1 MKISSIFLSLL
12 TLCMFVACNSD
23 DADSGSATDA
33 GGGADVAL
41 TVTAREANTTGIA
54 TRAFDDANATDG
66 EMMKNYIIIAVDQ
79 KTSKITHIL
88 QSGNLATEKEKDT
101 YSSMVHF
108 DSGTYIFYTF
118 ANLTLD
124 QLGLSTAKVGDRA
137 PDFDNATLAVDGNQT
152 SVSAFTT
159 GIPMSYKQTVS
170 INAHT
175 AEVNLYVMRMVAKL
189 TLRLTN
195 ATSQPMTLNSV
206 TLSDITKN
214 ASEVT
219 SADGTTPV
227 PNLYL
232 LPTTGTDG
240 NGKEY
245 ASPRLATAFAAIPS
259 NASTYSSYSLYGD
272 YTITPATALSI
283 PANNSDKP
291 AELTFYINES
301 QAHNPA
307 NFELTLNL
315 TTTQTDGS
323 KTNTDSR
330 YTILN
335 WAQIGRNDYRVIPI
349 TLDDYKLTFDVQYF
363 TAIGVL
369 PPTVTDDG
377 QTLDL
382 SFSYYGEIHLVPKIK
397 RWSDDTDVTKTVN
410 PQYDGATC
418 WNRFPAD
425 DNNTNPSGFFAKA
438 PYWNSTKNCVDAS
451 LGFTKGTSAVYR
463 LQCTIDK
470 GGGTTETLS
479 RNVRFKMTPMSL
491 SKPMTPLTQ
500 MMLLTP

>member
-66 EMMKNYIIIAVDQ
+66 EMMKNYIIVAVKDG
-79 KTSKITHIL
+79 KITHLL
-88 QSGNLATEKEKDT
+88 QSGNLDVEKEKDNYT
-101 YSSMVHF
+101 DKDTHTDKVHF
-108 DSGTYIFYTF
+108 DSGTYTIYTF

-124 QLGLSTAKVGDRA
+124 QLGLSTAKVGDHA
-137 PDFDNATLAVDGNQT
+137 PDFDNATLAVNGNQT
-152 SVSAFTT
+152 SVTAFTT

-214 ASEVT
+214 AADNGNT
-219 SADGTTPV
+219 SNLFLLTT
-227 PNLYL
+227 
-232 LPTTGTDG
+232 TATDAK
-240 NGKEY
+240 GKES
-245 ASPRLATAFAAIPS
+245 ASPRLTKDASSPNATS
-259 NASTYSSYSLYGD
+259 KGYGT
-272 YTITPATALSI
+272 YTITPSAADGGKGLTI
-283 PANNSDKP
+283 PASNASAP
-291 AELTFYINES
+291 TELTFYINES
-301 QAHNPA
+301 KAHDPA

-315 TTTQTDGS
+315 TTTQADGTPL
-323 KTNTDSR
+323 KTTSR

-335 WAQIGRNDYRVIPI
+335 WKEIARNDYRVIPI

-369 PPTVTDDG
+369 PPNFTDDG
-377 QTLDL
+377 ETLNLD
-382 SFSYYGEIHLVPKIK
+382 FSYYGEIHLVPKIK
-397 RWSDDTDVTKTVN
+397 KWSDGTDVTATVN
-410 PQYDGATC
+410 PQYDEATC
-418 WNRFPAD
+418 WNRFPAVD
-425 DNNTNPSGFFAKA
+425 TNTNPAGFFAKG
-438 PYWNSTKNCVDAS
+438 PYWNSAKNCVDAS
-451 LGFTKGTSAVYR
+451 LGFTAGTSAVYR

-470 GGGTTETLS
+470 GGGTKETLS
-479 RNVRFKMTPMSL
+479 RNVRFTMTPMSL
-491 SKPMTPLTQ
+491 SKPMTPMTQ
-500 MMLLTP
+500 VMLLTP

>member
-41 TVTAREANTTGIA
+41 TITAREANTTGIA
-54 TRAFDDANATDG
+54 TRAFDDANATGG
-66 EMMKNYIIIAVDQ
+66 EMMKNYIIVAVKDG
-79 KTSKITHIL
+79 KITHLL
-88 QSGNLATEKEKDT
+88 QSGSLDAEKEEDTYTEK
-101 YSSMVHF
+101 VHF
-108 DSGTYIFYTF
+108 DTGTYTIYTF

-124 QLGLSTAKVGDRA
+124 QLGLSSASVGDPA

-152 SVSAFTT
+152 SVSAFST

-232 LPTTGTDG
+232 LPTSDTDG
-240 NGKEY
+240 NGKDY
-245 ASPRLATAFAAIPS
+245 CTPRLATAFAAIPS
-259 NASTYSSYSLYGD
+259 NASTYSSYSLYND

-315 TTTQTDGS
+315 TTTQADGTMA
-323 KTNTDSR
+323 KTANR
-330 YTILN
+330 YAILN
-335 WAQIGRNDYRVIPI
+335 WTQIARNDYRVIPI

-470 GGGTTETLS
+470 GGGTKETLS
-479 RNVRFKMTPMSL
+479 RNVRFTMTPMSL

-500 MMLLTP
+500 MTLVTP

>member
-1 MKISSIFLSLL
+1 MKINAIFLSLL
-12 TLCMFVACNSD
+12 SLVMLTACSGD
-23 DADSGSATDA
+23 VADSGAETDDNT
-33 GGGADVAL
+33 GAEVTL
-41 TVTAREANTTGIA
+41 TVAALEANSTGIA
-54 TRAFDDANATDG
+54 TRATFDDTHATDG
-66 EMMKNYIIIAVDQ
+66 EMMKNYIIVAVD
-79 KTSKITHIL
+79 KSGKITHLL
-88 QSGNLATEKEKDT
+88 QSGNLDAEKEKDT
-101 YSSMVHF
+101 YAEKVHF
-108 DSGTYIFYTF
+108 DTGTYTIYTF

-124 QLGLSTAKVGDRA
+124 QLGLSTAKVGDPA

-152 SVSAFTT
+152 SVSTFST

-232 LPTTGTDG
+232 LPTTATDA
-240 NGKEY
+240 NNKEY
-245 ASPRLATAFAAIPS
+245 ASPRLTTASA
-259 NASTYSSYSLYGD
+259 YGD
-272 YTITPATALSI
+272 YTITPKAADGTSALSI
-283 PANNSDKP
+283 PAGNSTSP
-291 AELTFYINES
+291 TFVTFYVNES
-301 QAHNPA
+301 QAHNPD
-307 NFELTLNL
+307 NFQLTLNL

-369 PPTVTDDG
+369 PPSVTDNG
-377 QTLDL
+377 ETLDL
-382 SFSYYGEIHLVPKIK
+382 DFSYYGEIHLVPKIK
-397 RWSDDTDVTKTVN
+397 KWSDDTDVTATVK

-425 DNNTNPSGFFAKA
+425 DSNTDPTGFFATA

-451 LGFTKGTSAVYR
+451 LGFTEGTSAVYR
-463 LQCTIDK
+463 LQCTITKDDN
-470 GGGTTETLS
+470 TTQTLS
-479 RNVRFKMTPMSL
+479 RNVRFKMTPMTL

-500 MMLLTP
+500 MTLVTP

>member
-1 MKISSIFLSLL
+1 MKINAIFLSLL
-12 TLCMFVACNSD
+12 SLVMLTACSGD
-23 DADSGSATDA
+23 LADSGAETDDNT
-33 GGGADVAL
+33 GAEVTL
-41 TVTAREANTTGIA
+41 TVAALEANTTGIA
-54 TRAFDDANATDG
+54 TRAFEDTHATDG
-66 EMMKNYIIIAVDQ
+66 EMMKNYIIVAVKDG
-79 KTSKITHIL
+79 KITHL
-88 QSGNLATEKEKDT
+88 LLSGNLDAEKEEDTYTEK
-101 YSSMVHF
+101 VHF
-108 DSGTYIFYTF
+108 DTGTYTIYTF

-124 QLGLSTAKVGDRA
+124 QLGLSSASVGDPA

-152 SVSAFTT
+152 SVSAFST

-232 LPTTGTDG
+232 LPTTGTDE

-259 NASTYSSYSLYGD
+259 NASTYSSYSLYND

-291 AELTFYINES
+291 TELTFYINES
-301 QAHNPA
+301 QAHNPD
-307 NFELTLNL
+307 NFQLTLNL

-349 TLDDYKLTFDVQYF
+349 TLDDYKLTFDVKYF

-377 QTLDL
+377 TNLDL
-382 SFSYYGEIHLVPKIK
+382 GFTYYGEIHLVPKIK
-397 RWSDDTDVTKTVN
+397 RWSDGTDVTATVSPYYASAPWSLVSGSN
-410 PQYDGATC
+410 PT
-418 WNRFPAD
+418 
-425 DNNTNPSGFFAKA
+425 GFFATS
-438 PYWNSTKNCVDAS
+438 PYWNSTNKWVEAS
-451 LGFTKGTSAVYR
+451 IGFTEGTSAVYR
-463 LQCTIDK
+463 LQCTITKDDK
-470 GGGTTETLS
+470 TTQTLS
-479 RNVRFKMTPMSL
+479 RNVRFKMTPMAL
-491 SKPMTPLTQ
+491 SKPMTPMTQ
-500 MMLLTP
+500 MTLVTP

>member
-41 TVTAREANTTGIA
+41 TITAREANTTGIA
-54 TRAFDDANATDG
+54 TRAFDDANATGG
-66 EMMKNYIIIAVDQ
+66 EMMKNYIIVAVKDG
-79 KTSKITHIL
+79 KITHLL
-88 QSGNLATEKEKDT
+88 QSGSLDAEKEEDTYTEK
-101 YSSMVHF
+101 VHF
-108 DSGTYIFYTF
+108 DTGTYTIYTF

-124 QLGLSTAKVGDRA
+124 QLGLSSASVGDPA

-152 SVSAFTT
+152 SVSAFST

-219 SADGTTPV
+219 SADGTTPF

-232 LPTTGTDG
+232 LPTTGTDE

-259 NASTYSSYSLYGD
+259 NASTYSSYSLYND

-315 TTTQTDGS
+315 TTTQADGTMA
-323 KTNTDSR
+323 KTANR
-330 YTILN
+330 YAILN
-335 WAQIGRNDYRVIPI
+335 WTQIARNDYRVIPI

-470 GGGTTETLS
+470 GGGTKETLS
-479 RNVRFKMTPMSL
+479 RNVRFTMTPMSL

-500 MMLLTP
+500 MTLVTP

>member
-41 TVTAREANTTGIA
+41 TITALEANSTGIA
-54 TRAFDDANATDG
+54 TRATFDDTHAAEG
-66 EMMKNYIIIAVDQ
+66 EMMKNYIIVAVKDG
-79 KTSKITHIL
+79 KITHL
-88 QSGNLATEKEKDT
+88 LKRDDLSDEREKDT
-101 YSSMVHF
+101 YTEKVHF
-108 DSGTYIFYTF
+108 DTGTYTIYTF

-124 QLGLSTAKVGDRA
+124 QLGLTTAKVGDAA
-137 PDFDNATLAVDGNQT
+137 PNFDQATLAVNGNQP
-152 SVSAFTT
+152 SPSAFST

-170 INAHT
+170 INART

-189 TLRLTN
+189 KLKLTN

-206 TLSDITKN
+206 TLSDVTKN

-232 LPTTGTDG
+232 LPTTATDA

-259 NASTYSSYSLYGD
+259 NASTYSSYSLYSD

-291 AELTFYINES
+291 TELTFYINES
-301 QAHNPA
+301 QAHNLA

-315 TTTQTDGS
+315 TTTQADG
-323 KTNTDSR
+323 TTINTPSR
-330 YTILN
+330 YAILN
-335 WAQIGRNDYRVIPI
+335 WNQIGRNDYRVIPI

-369 PPTVTDDG
+369 PPTVTDNG
-377 QTLDL
+377 ETLDL
-382 SFSYYGEIHLVPKIK
+382 NFSYYGEIHLVPKIK
-397 RWSDDTDVTKTVN
+397 KWSDGTDVTATVN

-425 DNNTNPSGFFAKA
+425 DTNTNPTGFFATA
-438 PYWNSTKNCVDAS
+438 PYWNSRKNCVDAS
-451 LGFTKGTSAVYR
+451 LGFTEGSSAVYR
-463 LQCTIDK
+463 LQCTINK
-470 GGGTTETLS
+470 GDGTTETLS
-479 RNVRFKMTPMSL
+479 RNVRFTMTPMAL
-491 SKPMTPLTQ
+491 SKPMTPLSQ